1 MKTARQ
7 TQMTIG
13 ALAKAAGVGVET
25 VRYYQ
30 RRGLLPQPE
39 RPLGSFRYYG
49 SEALERLLTV
59 KRAQQAGF
67 SLAEIATLLRLD
79 PVRDRHAAHCLA
91 VRKVAE
97 IDEQIDTLQKL
108 RGALGA
114 LTRACERGAAELPC
128 PIIEAF
134 SENDAKRAQGR
145 RIS

>member
-1 MKTARQ
+1 
-7 TQMTIG
+7 MTIG

-30 RRGLLPQPE
+30 RRGLLPEPE
-39 RPLGSFRYYG
+39 RPLGGFRYYG
-49 SEALERLLTV
+49 HEALERLLSV

-67 SLAEIATLLRLD
+67 SLADITTLLRLD
-79 PVRDRHAAHCLA
+79 PVKDRHAAHRLA

-97 IDEQIDTLQKL
+97 IDAQIDTLSKL

-134 SENDAKRAQGR
+134 KKDASPRPRPERRAL
-145 RIS
+145 